1 MKEEGHTV
9 MIKKPTYIES
19 DINNIA
25 EEKVP
30 DWTDKLNIW
39 KMQQQDEGHIKST
52 DNLKTEMFQKAALS
66 VLACLQSPI
75 SVKKI

>member
-1 MKEEGHTV
+1 MKEEEHT
-9 MIKKPTYIES
+9 MLIKKPTYIERDVS
-19 DINNIA
+19 NVT

>member
-1 MKEEGHTV
+1 VPAAYKQKQEEHLV
-9 MIKKPTYIES
+9 MIKKPTYIDNPTPS
-19 DINNIA
+19 T

-52 DNLKTEMFQKAALS
+52 DNLKTEMF
-66 VLACLQSPI
+66 
-75 SVKKI
+75 